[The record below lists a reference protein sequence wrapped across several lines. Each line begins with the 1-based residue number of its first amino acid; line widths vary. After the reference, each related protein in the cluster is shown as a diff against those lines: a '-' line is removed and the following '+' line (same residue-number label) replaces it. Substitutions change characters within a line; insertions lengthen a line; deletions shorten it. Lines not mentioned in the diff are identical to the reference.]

1 MVNKKRTSSWVIY
14 YTPNFKGVH
23 WNEGKPSKLL
33 SILSK
38 ECQFITINSIRTNIK
53 QNVCWLL
60 TVLPGFWSDCR
71 LQGLPFTLA
80 LSRAGWDLKVVDE
93 GAKAKVAPMN
103 LQLKWPTGESWIVII
118 SSSSTP
124 STLLQEGGSTP
135 PFYFYSLKSKLKLSN
150 IPNYF
155 SLFVISKCWAQFVVE
170 TNIKLLQPSRVLWNI

>member
-38 ECQFITINSIRTNIK
+38 ECQFITITSIRTNIK

-60 TVLPGFWSDCR
+60 TILPGFWSDCR
-71 LQGLPFTLA
+71 LPRSHFHAFTFW
-80 LSRAGWDLKVVDE
+80 SRVKVVDE
-93 GAKAKVAPMN
+93 GAKAKAKVALMN
-103 LQLKWPTGESWIVII
+103 LQLKWPTGESWIVTI

-135 PFYFYSLKSKLKLSN
+135 PFYFYSLKLS
-150 IPNYF
+150 
-155 SLFVISKCWAQFVVE
+155 
-170 TNIKLLQPSRVLWNI
+170 